1 MQSVCEGKEFD
12 FPAEEL
18 KTLSFWDDTD
28 AFKQV
33 AAERVYVC
41 HTRRV
46 VSLLV
51 QQKLKSSHCREQ
63 LRRTEGKKEFV
74 FYDGPPFATGL
85 PHYGHILAGSIKVS
99 SRAAQSLERHE
110 PWQQPN
116 KDIKILEAA

>member
-18 KTLSFWDDTD
+18 KTLGFWDDTD

-33 AAERVYVC
+33 AADRVQTCYTM
-41 HTRRV
+41 HLPLYAIALRLR
-46 VSLLV
+46 SLG
-51 QQKLKSSHCREQ
+51 CREQ

-99 SRAAQSLERHE
+99 SRAAQSLERE
-110 PWQQPN
+110 
-116 KDIKILEAA
+116 ES

>member
-18 KTLSFWDDTD
+18 KTLGFWDDTD

-33 AAERVYVC
+33 AAERVESC
-41 HTRRV
+41 RNTRSFV
-46 VSLLV
+46 PLLIAL
-51 QQKLKSSHCREQ
+51 KLKSLDCREQ

-99 SRAAQSLERHE
+99 SSAAQSLKGDG
-110 PWQQPN
+110 P
-116 KDIKILEAA
+116 

>member
-1 MQSVCEGKEFD
+1 MQSVCEGKGFD

-18 KTLSFWDDTD
+18 KTLGFWDDTD

-33 AAERVYVC
+33 AAERVEPC
-41 HTRRV
+41 HTRQAV
-46 VSLLV
+46 PLLIAL
-51 QQKLKSSHCREQ
+51 KLKSLDCREQ

-99 SRAAQSLERHE
+99 SRPAQSVG
-110 PWQQPN
+110 
-116 KDIKILEAA
+116 

>member
-18 KTLSFWDDTD
+18 KTLGFWDDTD

-33 AAERVYVC
+33 AAERVEPC
-41 HTRRV
+41 HTRGSV
-46 VSLLV
+46 PLLIAL
-51 QQKLKSSHCREQ
+51 KLNSVDCREQ

-99 SRAAQSLERHE
+99 SRAAQSFG
-110 PWQQPN
+110 
-116 KDIKILEAA
+116 

>member
-28 AFKQV
+28 AFKYGAAKQCRTCYITPPPYCV
-33 AAERVYVC
+33 ARSWFTLTPTPLA
-41 HTRRV
+41 
-46 VSLLV
+46 
-51 QQKLKSSHCREQ
+51 CREQ
-63 LRRTEGKKEFV
+63 LRRTEGKREFV

-99 SRAAQSLERHE
+99 SAAPGSGTR
-110 PWQQPN
+110 P
-116 KDIKILEAA
+116 